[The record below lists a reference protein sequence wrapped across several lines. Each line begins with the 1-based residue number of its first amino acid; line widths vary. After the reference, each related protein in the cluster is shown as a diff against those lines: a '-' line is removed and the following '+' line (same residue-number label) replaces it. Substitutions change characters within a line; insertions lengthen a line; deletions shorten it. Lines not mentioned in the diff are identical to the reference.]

1 MNDTLETNGKKG
13 FLGRGW
19 RFPVSVGRVTG
30 KIEESVHEESIAES
44 IKLILGT
51 SRGERVMNPEFGCGL
66 RGYTFAEMNYTTL
79 SEIEADVKNALVLWE
94 PRIIDV
100 EVNCRNDG
108 AVLYVN
114 ISYVVRSTNNPFN
127 LVYPF
132 YLNEN

>member
-1 MNDTLETNGKKG
+1 MNEKKD

-19 RFPVSVGRVTG
+19 RFPVGVSRVSG
-30 KIEESVHEESIAES
+30 KLEESAHEDSIAES

-66 RGYTFAEMNYTTL
+66 KSYTFAEMSYTTL
-79 SEIEADVKNALVLWE
+79 SEIEGDVKNALVLWE

-100 EVNCRNDG
+100 EVSCHADG